1 MTKDELVSHAK
12 KTFGVELN
20 KKNKLVDLE
29 AQVAKLEAA
38 ETDKEEPAESAGR
51 SDPIAVKGSN
61 GAIFP
66 WTPNKQEEFWTFIYD
81 KASLTKAEIKSLGL

>member
-29 AQVAKLEAA
+29 AQVAKL
-38 ETDKEEPAESAGR
+38 
-51 SDPIAVKGSN
+51 
-61 GAIFP
+61 
-66 WTPNKQEEFWTFIYD
+66 
-81 KASLTKAEIKSLGL
+81 